1 MFIQEQYTFIL
12 KLEYSK
18 LRIYPGEDN
27 PPADRI
33 SAPALVRCWTVL
45 LHYEDLVK
53 RMRIIKIRRGGGVKG
68 GYNMHQRFG
77 KQVNGLAPL
86 DP

>member
-53 RMRIIKIRRGGGVKG
+53 RMRIIKIRRGGGG
-68 GYNMHQRFG
+68 
-77 KQVNGLAPL
+77 
-86 DP
+86 